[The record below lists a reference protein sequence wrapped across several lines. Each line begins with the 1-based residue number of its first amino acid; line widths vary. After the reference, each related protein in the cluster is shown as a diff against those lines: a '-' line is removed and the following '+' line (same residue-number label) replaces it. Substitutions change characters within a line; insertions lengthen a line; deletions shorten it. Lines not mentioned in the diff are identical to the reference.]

1 MGIIIPVEFG
11 RFVQMLVLDPSCALY
26 APNLLHLLS
35 VVSQVKLY
43 TYTRMRAHVCPYTQ
57 TFIHMHIRTRTSIY
71 MDVHTRYTHSCT
83 RMHKQTHNAHAH
95 ACAPM
100 HACRHVRTQIRTQ
113 TSTDARICAHTQTYK
128 HACVLTRAQT
138 NMVSLW
144 FALQMQI
151 SQSLQKLSCH
161 VFQASSYFCKT
172 TQFSHCMQK
181 QSIA

>member
-71 MDVHTRYTHSCT
+71 MDVHTRYTRSRT

-113 TSTDARICAHTQTYK
+113 TSTDARICAHTQTYR
-128 HACVLTRAQT
+128 HACVLTLAQA
-138 NMVSLW
+138 NMVSL
-144 FALQMQI
+144 
-151 SQSLQKLSCH
+151 
-161 VFQASSYFCKT
+161 
-172 TQFSHCMQK
+172 
-181 QSIA
+181 